1 MNKLYFTILLFSGI
15 SFAQIS
21 QVKDIFPGNST
32 ATPPVNNSS
41 NPSNFFDFDGTLL
54 FRAGDANGQELWK
67 SDGTAA
73 GTVLVKDIN
82 TGTTAASN
90 SNPTNFTFFNNQVF
104 FTASNGTDVNGS
116 EIWKTDGTT
125 AGTLIV
131 KDIRTGTAS
140 ANPQSFTIIN
150 PTTML
155 FSANDGTIG
164 TELWKTDGT
173 ETGTVNVVDY
183 PGTLNSITWI
193 ENLNGLGILGQIV
206 STTSRELYKSDGTA
220 ANSSLVLDVNPG
232 TGLGVGSSYIK
243 NANTIYFQGNSGTT
257 GLELWKTDGTTA
269 GTVSVKDINVGT
281 ESSGPIRFANLGTTT
296 YFRATGANGQE
307 LWKTDGTEAG
317 TVEVADINVGAGNS
331 NPDEIAVA
339 NAAVYFFASDNSL
352 NYDLYHYNGTVL
364 TKLNDFNALSSTITT
379 NFVAIDN
386 LVYFAAD
393 SDSDGLRELW
403 QTDGSVSGTVAV
415 SSLVAGSINPTNVG
429 QLTKIGTNLFFA
441 ATDTDGQELFQ
452 YIPENL
458 SVVNPNGLKSI
469 VVYPNPSSGVFY
481 VSNSLNQK
489 LQFEIFDVLGKK
501 IDSGILNNNTVT
513 TDLKSGVYFLK
524 LYDNENVTTKKI
536 IKQ

>member
-1 MNKLYFTILLFSGI
+1 MNKLYFSILLFSSI

-21 QVKDIFPGNST
+21 QVQDIFPGNST
-32 ATPPVNNSS
+32 ATPPVINAS
-41 NPSNFFDFDGTLL
+41 NPTNLFDFNGTLL

-73 GTVLVKDIN
+73 GTVLVRDIN

-104 FTASNGTDVNGS
+104 FTATNGTNVNGS
-116 EIWKTDGTT
+116 ELWKTDGTT
-125 AGTLIV
+125 TGTALV
-131 KDIRTGTAS
+131 KDIRTGTAG
-140 ANPQSFTIIN
+140 ANPQNFTIIN

-183 PGTLNSITWI
+183 PLTANSITWI

-206 STTSRELYKSDGTA
+206 STTGRELYKSDGTA
-220 ANSSLVLDVNPG
+220 ANSSIILDINPG
-232 TGLGVGSSYIK
+232 TTLGVGSSYIK
-243 NANTIYFQGNSGTT
+243 NGNTIYFQGNSGTT

-269 GTVSVKDINVGT
+269 GTVLVKDINVGT
-281 ESSGPIRFANLGTTT
+281 EASGPVRFANLGTTT

-317 TVEVADINVGAGNS
+317 TVEVADINVGAGDS

-339 NAAVYFFASDNSL
+339 NGAVYFFASDNDL

-364 TKLNDFNALSSTITT
+364 TKLNDFNALSNTVSSA
-379 NFVAIDN
+379 FVAIDN

-393 SDSDGLRELW
+393 SNADTFRELW
-403 QTDGSVSGTVAV
+403 QTNGTVSGTVAV

-429 QLTKIGTNLFFA
+429 QLTKIGTNLFFS

-452 YIPENL
+452 YIPQSL
-458 SVVNPNGLKSI
+458 SIQNPDKLTSI
-469 VVYPNPSSGVFY
+469 VVYPNPSLTVFQI
-481 VSNSLNQK
+481 SNPSNLT
-489 LQFEIFDVLGKK
+489 LQFELYDLLGKK
-501 IDSGILNNNTVT
+501 IDSGTLINNALT
-513 TDLKSGVYFLK
+513 TDLQSGVYLLK
-524 LYDNENVTTKKI
+524 LYNENQTITKKI

>member
-1 MNKLYFTILLFSGI
+1 MNKLYFTILLFSSI
-15 SFAQIS
+15 SFAQIL
-21 QVKDIFPGNST
+21 QVKDIFPGSST
-32 ATPPVNNSS
+32 DTPPVINSS
-41 NPSNFFDFDGTLL
+41 NPTNFFDFNGILF
-54 FRAGDANGQELWK
+54 FRAGDSNGQELWK

-90 SNPTNFTFFNNQVF
+90 SNPTNFVSFNNQIY
-104 FTASNGTDVNGS
+104 FTASNGTGTNGT
-116 EIWKTDGTT
+116 EFWKTDGTT
-125 AGTLIV
+125 TGTLLV
-131 KDIRTGTAS
+131 KDIRPGTAS
-140 ANPQSFTIIN
+140 ANAQNFTIIN

-173 ETGTVNVVDY
+173 EIGTVNVVDY
-183 PGTLNSITWI
+183 PGTTNSITWI

-220 ANSSLVLDVNPG
+220 ANSSLLLDVNPG

-243 NANTIYFQGNSGTT
+243 NGNTIYFQGNSGTT
-257 GLELWKTDGTTA
+257 GLELWKTDGTIS
-269 GTVSVKDINVGT
+269 GTVLVKDINVGAAA
-281 ESSGPIRFANLGTTT
+281 SGPIRFVNLGTTT
-296 YFRATGANGQE
+296 YFRATGTNGEE

-317 TVEVADINVGAGNS
+317 TVEVADINLGAGDS

-339 NAAVYFFASDNSL
+339 NAAVYFFASDNDL

-364 TKLNDFNALSSTITT
+364 TKLNDFNALSNTISS

-393 SDSDGLRELW
+393 SNSDGQRELW
-403 QTDGSVSGTVAV
+403 QTNGTVSGTVAV
-415 SSLVAGSINPTNVG
+415 SSLVVGSINPTNVS
-429 QLTKIGTNLFFA
+429 QLTKVGTNLFFA

-452 YIPENL
+452 YIPQSL
-458 SVVNPNGLKSI
+458 SIQNPDKLASI
-469 VVYPNPSSGVFY
+469 VVYPNPSSTVFQI
-481 VSNSLNQK
+481 SNQSNLT
-489 LQFEIFDVLGKK
+489 LQFELYDLLGKK
-501 IDSGILNNNTVT
+501 IDGGTLINSTLS
-513 TDLKSGVYFLK
+513 TDLKSGVYLLK
-524 LYDNENVTTKKI
+524 LYNETQTITKRI